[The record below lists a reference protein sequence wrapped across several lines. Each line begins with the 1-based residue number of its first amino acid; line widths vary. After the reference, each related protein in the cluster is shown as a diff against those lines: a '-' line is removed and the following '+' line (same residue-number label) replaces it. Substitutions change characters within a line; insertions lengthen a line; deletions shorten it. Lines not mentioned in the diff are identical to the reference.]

1 MIRIAFDYPLVL
13 ALTPLAFGPL
23 FRSPFRASRAPSN
36 DAAPTD
42 PLSFWI
48 TIGLKICGVA
58 AIGAVILGVAGPFRV
73 GGEVERLGE
82 GAEIVF
88 LIDRSGS
95 MNETFAG
102 RTPAGGEESKAS
114 AAKRL
119 LQGFVE
125 RRRNDFVGVAA
136 FSTSPMLV
144 MPLTDH
150 RAATKAAIDA
160 VDRPGLDYTNIG
172 RGLAMALSMFKA
184 DASDR
189 SRAILLIS
197 DGAGVIDPRIQDD
210 LRADFKKTDVHLYW
224 LFLRTAGSPGIYEL
238 PEAGSDTPQAAPE
251 RHLDL
256 FFKSLGVSYRAFEA
270 EGPEAIQAAIH
281 QIDQLERHPVRFMES
296 EPREDLSAP
305 IFAVASFAILLLLIA
320 KLSGVRLPYRGGVA

>member
-1 MIRIAFDYPLVL
+1 MIQIGFDYPLVL
-13 ALTPLAFGPL
+13 ALTPLAFAPL
-23 FRSPFRASRAPSN
+23 FRSHLRPSRTPSIDVAPL
-36 DAAPTD
+36 DA
-42 PLSFWI
+42 LSHWI
-48 TIGLKICGVA
+48 AIGLKICGVA
-58 AIGAVILGVAGPFRV
+58 ALAAVILGAAGQFCV
-73 GGEVERLGE
+73 GGQVERLGE

-119 LQGFVE
+119 LQGFVGG
-125 RRRNDFVGVAA
+125 RRNDFVGVAA

-189 SRAILLIS
+189 SRAILLVS

-210 LRADFKKTDVHLYW
+210 LRAEFKKTNVHLHW
-224 LFLRTAGSPGIYEL
+224 LFLRTAGSPGINEP

-251 RHLDL
+251 HHLDL
-256 FFKSLGVSYRAFEA
+256 FFKSLGVFYRAFEA
-270 EGPEAIQAAIH
+270 EGPEATQAAIR
-281 QIDQLERHPVRFMES
+281 QIDQLERHPLHFMES

-305 IFAVASFAILLLLIA
+305 IFAVACSAILLLLFA
-320 KLSGVRLPYRGGVA
+320 KLSEVRLPYRGDAA